1 VNFVINL
8 SLLINGL
15 FFVGD
20 LIVAEFVCL
29 FDAKK
34 AEFAKGA
41 NSAISAS
48 NIHESL
54 SILATALR

>member
-1 VNFVINL
+1 MNFVINL

-34 AEFAKGA
+34 SRTRKGGEFGKQVRVV
-41 NSAISAS
+41 SMKVFQFW
-48 NIHESL
+48 
-54 SILATALR
+54 